1 LKINE
6 KCNSNKTAIFAY
18 LTSCI
23 NILLHKY
30 TQNEYVQIGFP
41 KFLEENY
48 LLDSKDIILNSV
60 YDSATSFIQF
70 LNESVE
76 RLEMCIQNEHY
87 TINHLVSENKHINK
101 LDDLFELFFIYE
113 DFYTNEDTI
122 LEYPISLIYSNKKR
136 CLQLISLLKEE
147 NKIIGINFL
156 NHLVFII
163 EQTLNDDKIK
173 LNDII
178 LFSEKEKDLIVKS
191 LTNETEYPKN
201 SSVIKIFTEQALLTP
216 DRIAIVFNDHQ
227 LTYQELNEASN
238 KFAHF
243 LKGKYDLEIKDIVA
257 IELQQGDA
265 LLISILAILKLRCS
279 YVPLSGNLPDERRS
293 AIINETSCKL
303 FINLDVYSQFQS
315 IK

>member
-1 LKINE
+1 MNFKTRNTLKSKAYDESKKFWEGSFFKYSKSEIFENNIEGKTSHVEVVIETSLILKINE

-87 TINHLVSENKHINK
+87 PINHLVSENKHINK

-178 LFSEKEKDLIVKS
+178 LFSE
-191 LTNETEYPKN
+191 
-201 SSVIKIFTEQALLTP
+201 
-216 DRIAIVFNDHQ
+216 
-227 LTYQELNEASN
+227 
-238 KFAHF
+238 
-243 LKGKYDLEIKDIVA
+243 
-257 IELQQGDA
+257 
-265 LLISILAILKLRCS
+265 
-279 YVPLSGNLPDERRS
+279 
-293 AIINETSCKL
+293 
-303 FINLDVYSQFQS
+303 
-315 IK
+315 